1 MDKVAL
7 VTGGNRG
14 IGLACALAL
23 QKKGHKVAVTYNSS
37 PPPGPEHAESDS
49 PQANSGLYSVKC
61 NVADTQ
67 EIESAFS
74 QIEENLGAPEILI
87 SNAGITA
94 DGLSLKMS
102 DENFEK
108 VLEINLTGGFRV
120 ARRALKNMVKAK
132 AGRIIFISSVIGL
145 GGAKGQ
151 ANYAASKAGLFGLAR
166 SLAKEFASR
175 SITVNVIAPGPIET
189 DMTSSLTDSQKHA
202 ILEQVPLGRF
212 GTPEEIGELVS
223 FLASDMAGYIT
234 GAIIPVDGGVA
245 MGA

>member
-1 MDKVAL
+1 MSKVAL

-14 IGLACALAL
+14 IGLACARAL
-23 QKKGHKVAVTYNSS
+23 QKNGHRVAITYNSS
-37 PPPGPEHAESDS
+37 PPPSAAHGKSNSPESDS
-49 PQANSGLYSVKC
+49 ELYSVKC
-61 NVADTQ
+61 NIADSK
-67 EIESAFS
+67 EIEQAFS
-74 QIEENLGAPEILI
+74 EIEENLGIPEILI

-102 DENFEK
+102 DENFTK
-108 VLEINLTGGFRV
+108 VLEINLTGGFKV
-120 ARRALKNMVKAK
+120 ARRALKNMVRAK
-132 AGRIIFISSVIGL
+132 TGRIIFISSVIGL

-151 ANYAASKAGLFGLAR
+151 ANYAASKAGIFGLAR

-189 DMTSSLTDSQKHA
+189 DMTQSLTDLQKQA

-212 GTPEEIGELVS
+212 GTPEEVGELVN
-223 FLASDMAGYIT
+223 FLASDSAGYIT
-234 GAIIPVDGGVA
+234 GAIIPLDGGVA